1 MKHMGG
7 LTHLQ
12 LVVMHAISGL
22 PARRGTSMDIMNRA
36 PGHANSV
43 YTVLKALLKAGAL
56 DRDYSTDAGQ
66 PCYVWSISDYGQREL
81 LRTADMYHRLAVM
94 ATEAVPP
101 EYRPTRGGAVS

>member
-7 LTHLQ
+7 LTQLQ

-43 YTVLKALLKAGAL
+43 YTVLKALLKVGAL
-56 DRDYSTDAGQ
+56 HRDYSDDAGQ
-66 PCYVWSISDYGQREL
+66 PCYVWSISDSGLREL
-81 LRTADMYHRLAVM
+81 KKTALLYERLSEM
-94 ATEAVPP
+94 ATEAIPP
-101 EYRPTRGGAVS
+101 EYRQ